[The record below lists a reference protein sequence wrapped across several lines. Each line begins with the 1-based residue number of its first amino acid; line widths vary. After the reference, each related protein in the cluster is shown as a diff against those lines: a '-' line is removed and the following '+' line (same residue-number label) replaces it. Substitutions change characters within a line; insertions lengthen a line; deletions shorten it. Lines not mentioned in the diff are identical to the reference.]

1 MSSNSN
7 KGKNEKV
14 RENLVIFIF
23 TFYTVIIAAISTF
36 MQWKSW
42 IAPLMLTGMIVC
54 CLFYMIKFRSY
65 YFRAMVTSVV
75 SWINISL
82 FVLNSGN
89 FLENTALLAA
99 VVILTSVYTIPD
111 VLHINLISYT
121 VHVLYQLFFLKEIS
135 ISLTSPNGLKVII
148 SVVSIYVIIHLT
160 FVSSKLQNAIYTAL
174 TGNLDAMNL
183 IEHQK
188 DDFMANMSH
197 EIRTPINTICGL
209 SEIALSHE
217 LPDDVRAEISDIRN
231 SGREL
236 LSIASDIIDFSD
248 INSGKMEI
256 RQDTYS
262 MTSVINE
269 VINTIA
275 PRTAAKK
282 LELIVDY
289 DASIPEALAGDEQK
303 SKRAMMNVLDNAVK
317 FTREGGIIL
326 SVKARFEEK
335 YGVNLIISIRDTGI
349 GISDEAIEKIFTSY
363 NQVDTKRNRKESGL
377 GLGLP
382 IVKAIVNKMEGFISI
397 NSETDKGT
405 IVQLVIPQAIYEK
418 APSVSLDSPSRIKV
432 MLYINMNKYQY
443 SVIRDGYANAISNMI
458 AGLGINGVNCRN
470 LADFKQRAEKESFTH
485 VMIGW
490 QEYSEDR
497 QYFDALST
505 EVKVI
510 LILDINHKNSIEGN
524 KINYVYKPFYI
535 RPIAAVLSG
544 KYVEALNYSSTAHFA
559 APEASVLIVDDN
571 KMNLKVIEGLL
582 RPYHITVH
590 MAEKGKTALK
600 MLEKIHPDII
610 FMDHMMPD
618 MDGIET
624 FRKIRRRP
632 GIYNQTVPVIALTA
646 NTIAGARNMFI
657 EEGFSDYVS
666 KPIEISELE
675 RVLSKFIPGSKIVTY
690 SETTQDD
697 TDISS
702 TDISSIHIDGIDT
715 MLGITYCSGNPDDY
729 IDIIKVYYNNGI
741 SRKDE
746 IQRCCEQKD
755 WKNYTILVHALK
767 STSLTIGA
775 VRLSNMAKRL
785 EAAGK
790 EKQEKIILESN
801 NEMLKEYERVLEA
814 IKNSPSVFPKS
825 ETPASALSGENLRVL
840 PDEAFIGCL
849 DKLSECLETFEIK
862 SVEKY
867 LESLK
872 DCSYNGE
879 SLNVILSAAAEK
891 AYGFDFMGASEEIRK
906 LRKKVE
912 VSQP

>member
-1 MSSNSN
+1 MQIISN

-14 RENLVIFIF
+14 RERLVIIIFIV
-23 TFYTVIIAAISTF
+23 YTVIIAAISTI
-36 MQWKSW
+36 MQWKNW
-42 IAPLMLTGMIVC
+42 IAPLMMTGMIVC
-54 CLFYMIKFRSY
+54 CLIYMINFRSY
-65 YFRAMVTSVV
+65 YFRALITSVV
-75 SWINISL
+75 SWINISV

-99 VVILTSVYTIPD
+99 VVVLTSVYGIPD
-111 VLHINLISYT
+111 VLHVNLIAYT
-121 VHVLYQLFFLKEIS
+121 VHVIYQLFFLKDIS
-135 ISLTSPNGLKVII
+135 IDLTSSDGFKVFV
-148 SVVSIYVIIHLT
+148 SVISIYIIIHLT
-160 FVSSKLQNAIYTAL
+160 SVSSRIQNEVYKAL
-174 TGNLDAMNL
+174 TGNLEAMSL

-197 EIRTPINTICGL
+197 EIRTPINTIFGL
-209 SEIALSHE
+209 SEIVLSHE
-217 LPDDVRAEISDIRN
+217 LPDDVKTEINDIRN

-248 INSGKMEI
+248 LNSGKMEI

-262 MTSVINE
+262 MTAVINE

-275 PRTAAKK
+275 PRTSAKN

-289 DASIPEALAGDEQK
+289 DASIPETLVGDEQK
-303 SKRAMMNVLDNAVK
+303 IRRALMNVLDNAVK

-335 YGVNLIISIRDTGI
+335 YGVNLIISVRDTGI

-363 NQVDTKRNRKESGL
+363 NQVDTKRNRMESGL

-382 IVKAIVNKMEGFISI
+382 IAKAIVNKMDGFISI

-418 APSVSLDSPSRIKV
+418 GASVYVDSPSKIKV

-443 SVIRDGYANAISNMI
+443 SVIRDGYADAIANMI
-458 AGLGINGVNCRN
+458 EGLGINGVSCRN
-470 LADFKQRAEKESFTH
+470 LSDFKQRAEKESFTH

-497 QYFDALST
+497 EYFDALST
-505 EVKVI
+505 EVKVV
-510 LILDINHKNSIEGN
+510 LILDRNHKDSIEGN

-535 RPIAAVLSG
+535 RPIAAILSG
-544 KYVEALNYSSTAHFA
+544 KYAESLNHNFNAHFA

-571 KMNLKVIEGLL
+571 RMNLKVIEGLI

-590 MAEKGKTALK
+590 TAEKGKQALK
-600 MLEKIHPDII
+600 MLDKIHPDII
-610 FMDHMMPD
+610 FMDHMMPE

-646 NTIAGARNMFI
+646 NTIVGARNMFI
-657 EEGFSDYVS
+657 DEGFSDYVS

-675 RVLSKFIPGSKIVTY
+675 RVLYKFIPSSKIVSY
-690 SETTQDD
+690 SETVQDD
-697 TDISS
+697 TTVEFSDIK
-702 TDISSIHIDGIDT
+702 SIHIDGIDT

-746 IQRCCEQKD
+746 ILRCCEEKD

-790 EKQEKIILESN
+790 EKQEDIILESN
-801 NEMLKEYERVLEA
+801 DEMLKEYERILEA
-814 IKNSPSVFPKS
+814 IKNSPAVFPKS
-825 ETPASALSGENLRVL
+825 ASPASTVSGENLREL
-840 PDEAFIGCL
+840 SDEAFVACL
-849 DKLSECLETFEIK
+849 DKLSECMETYEIK

-879 SLNVILSAAAEK
+879 SLNMILAVAAEK
-891 AYGFDFMGASEEIRK
+891 ANGFDFMGASEEIRM

-912 VSQP
+912 VS